1 MDKNEK
7 VLLVGANVNDNNDFL
22 NSMIELA
29 SLADALDLE
38 VVNSISQNVKDVTSN
53 FYIGSGKVKEIR
65 TYLKDHKEIELVIF
79 NNELTALQLKNLE
92 DEFDV
97 RVIDRTM
104 LILEIFARRAKTKE
118 AKIQVELASLEYMRP
133 KLIGSNLNLDRQR
146 GGKNKGVGEK
156 FLELDKRKID
166 YQINEL
172 KKEIIE
178 IEKQKELTSKLRNS
192 SRIPKVA
199 LVGYTNAGKSSLMNC
214 LLNLFGE
221 KEEKTVF
228 EKDMLFA
235 TLDTSSRKINAYG
248 KSFILSDTVGFVSSL
263 PHHLVKAFKSTLD
276 EVRNADLLLNVI
288 DITSHNYLRE
298 KEVTEETLKEILK
311 GEEKKIINVYSK
323 IDLPTNNIIE
333 LKDNEVFVSSKN
345 NEGVDELLVMILNS
359 VFCDLIECKMF
370 IPYSDAGVVYELNV
384 NSFINVKEEREEG
397 IYIELECHPIDYQ
410 KYKRFVIE
418 EEENRGGI

>member
-1 MDKNEK
+1 MENNEK
-7 VLLVGANVNDNNDFL
+7 VLLVGANVNDNQDFL

-29 SLADALDLE
+29 SLADALNLE
-38 VVNSISQNVKDVTSN
+38 VINSISQNVKDVTAN
-53 FYIGSGKVKEIR
+53 YYIGSGKVKEIR
-65 TYLKDHKEIELVIF
+65 TYLKDHNEINLVIF

-92 DEFDV
+92 NEFDI

-104 LILEIFARRAKTKE
+104 LILEIFARRAKSKE

-133 KLIGSNLNLDRQR
+133 KLIGSNISLDRQR
-146 GGKNKGVGEK
+146 GGRNKGVGEK

-172 KKEIIE
+172 KKELVE

-221 KEEKTVF
+221 NEEKTVF

-276 EVRNADLLLNVI
+276 EVRNADLLLHVI
-288 DITSHNYLRE
+288 DITSPNYLRE
-298 KEVTEETLKEILK
+298 KEVTETTLKEILK
-311 GEEKKIINVYSK
+311 DEDKNFINVYTK
-323 IDLPTNNIIE
+323 IDLPTSNIIE
-333 LKDNEVFVSSKN
+333 LNDNEVFVSSKN
-345 NEGVDELLVMILNS
+345 NEGIDELLVMILNS
-359 VFCDLIECKMF
+359 VFSNLIECKMF
-370 IPYSDAGVVYELNV
+370 IPYSNANIVYELNV

-397 IYIELECHPIDYQ
+397 YYLELECHPIDYK
-410 KYKRFVIE
+410 KYNKFVIE
-418 EEENRGGI
+418 E

>member
-1 MDKNEK
+1 MENNEK
-7 VLLVGANVNDNNDFL
+7 VLLVGANVNDNEDFL

-29 SLADALDLE
+29 SLADALELE
-38 VVNSISQNVKDVTSN
+38 VINSISQNLKDVTSN
-53 FYIGSGKVKEIR
+53 FYIGSGKVKEIKN
-65 TYLKDHKEIELVIF
+65 YLKEHNEIDLIVF
-79 NNELTALQLKNLE
+79 NNELTALQLRNLE
-92 DEFDV
+92 NELDV

-104 LILEIFARRAKTKE
+104 LILEIFARRARSKE

-133 KLIGSNLNLDRQR
+133 KLIGMKSNLDRQR
-146 GGKNKGVGEK
+146 GGSKNKGVGEK

-172 KKEIIE
+172 KKELKE
-178 IEKQKELTSKLRNS
+178 IEKQKELTSKLRNA

-221 KEEKTVF
+221 SEDKTVF

-288 DITSHNYLRE
+288 DITSPNYFRE
-298 KEVTEETLKEILK
+298 KEVTELTLKDILK
-311 GEEKKIINVYSK
+311 DEEKKRINVYTK
-323 IDLPTNNIIE
+323 IDLPTSNLIE
-333 LKDNEVFVSSKN
+333 LEDNEVFVSSKN
-345 NEGVDELLVMILNS
+345 NEGIDDLLAMILNI
-359 VFCDLIECKMF
+359 VFSDLVECKMF
-370 IPYSDAGVVYELNV
+370 IPYENSSVVYELNK

-397 IYIELECHPIDYQ
+397 IYFELECNPIDYK
-410 KYKRFVIE
+410 KYSKYVIE
-418 EEENRGGI
+418 EN

>member
-1 MDKNEK
+1 MENNER
-7 VLLVGANVNDNNDFL
+7 VLLIGANVNDDKDFL
-22 NSMIELA
+22 NSMLELA
-29 SLADALDLE
+29 ALADALDLE
-38 VVNSISQNVKDVTSN
+38 VVNSISQNIKDVTSN
-53 FYIGSGKVKEIR
+53 FYIGSGKVKEIKN
-65 TYLKDHKEIELVIF
+65 YINSHKEINLVVF
-79 NNELTALQLKNLE
+79 NNELTALQLTNLE
-92 DEFDV
+92 DELDI

-104 LILEIFARRAKTKE
+104 LILEIFARRARSKE

-133 KLIGSNLNLDRQR
+133 KLIGSKGNLDRQR

-166 YQINEL
+166 YQINDL
-172 KKEIIE
+172 KKELIE
-178 IEKQKELTSKLRNS
+178 IEKQKELTSKLRKN

-214 LLNLFGE
+214 LLNLFGAN
-221 KEEKTVF
+221 EEKTVF

-288 DITSHNYLRE
+288 DITSPNYLRE
-298 KEVTEETLKEILK
+298 KEVTELTLNDILK

-345 NEGVDELLVMILNS
+345 NEGIDELIVMILNNVYS
-359 VFCDLIECKMF
+359 DLVECKMF
-370 IPYSDAGVVYELNV
+370 IPYSKANIIYELNL
-384 NSFINVKEEREEG
+384 NSFINYKEEREEG
-397 IYIELECHPIDYQ
+397 IYIEVECSLIDYK
-410 KYKRFVIE
+410 KYNEFVITE
-418 EEENRGGI
+418 

>member
-1 MDKNEK
+1 MGNNEK
-7 VLLVGANVNDNNDFL
+7 VLLVGANVNDNKDFL

-29 SLADALDLE
+29 SLADALELE
-38 VVNSISQNVKDVTSN
+38 VINSISQNVKDVTSN

-65 TYLKDHKEIELVIF
+65 TYLKDHHEINLVIF

-92 DEFDV
+92 NEFDV

-104 LILEIFARRAKTKE
+104 LILEIFARRAKSKE

-166 YQINEL
+166 YQINVL
-172 KKEIIE
+172 KKELIE
-178 IEKQKELTSKLRNS
+178 IEKQKELNSKLRNT

-214 LLNLFGE
+214 LINLFGE
-221 KEEKTVF
+221 NEEKVVF

-298 KEVTEETLKEILK
+298 KEVTESTLNEILK
-311 GEEKKIINVYSK
+311 GEDKKMINVYTK
-323 IDLPTNNIIE
+323 IDLPTANIIE
-333 LKDNEVFVSSKN
+333 LEDNEVFVSSKN
-345 NEGVDELLVMILNS
+345 NEGIDELVGIILNAVYS
-359 VFCDLIECKMF
+359 DLIDCKMF
-370 IPYSDAGVVYELNV
+370 IPYEYSNLVYELNK
-384 NSFINVKEEREEG
+384 NSFINVKEENEEG
-397 IYIELECHPIDYQ
+397 IYLELECNSIDYK
-410 KYKRFVIE
+410 KYNKFVIE
-418 EEENRGGI
+418 DMKNK

>member
-1 MDKNEK
+1 MENNEK
-7 VLLVGANVNDNNDFL
+7 VLLVGANVNDNQDFL

-29 SLADALDLE
+29 SLADALNLE
-38 VVNSISQNVKDVTSN
+38 VINSISQNVKDITGN

-65 TYLKDHKEIELVIF
+65 TYLKDHNEINLVIF

-92 DEFDV
+92 NEFDI

-104 LILEIFARRAKTKE
+104 LILEIFARRAKSKE

-133 KLIGSNLNLDRQR
+133 KLIGSNISLDRQR
-146 GGKNKGVGEK
+146 GGSRNKGVGEK

-166 YQINEL
+166 YQINDL
-172 KKEIIE
+172 KKELIE
-178 IEKQKELTSKLRNS
+178 IEKQKELPSKLRKN

-221 KEEKTVF
+221 NEEKTVF

-276 EVRNADLLLNVI
+276 EVRNADLLLHVI
-288 DITSHNYLRE
+288 DITSPNYLRE
-298 KEVTEETLKEILK
+298 KEVT
-311 GEEKKIINVYSK
+311 
-323 IDLPTNNIIE
+323 
-333 LKDNEVFVSSKN
+333 
-345 NEGVDELLVMILNS
+345 
-359 VFCDLIECKMF
+359 
-370 IPYSDAGVVYELNV
+370 
-384 NSFINVKEEREEG
+384 
-397 IYIELECHPIDYQ
+397 
-410 KYKRFVIE
+410 
-418 EEENRGGI
+418 

>member
-1 MDKNEK
+1 MNDSEK
-7 VLLVGANVNDNNDFL
+7 VLLVGANVNDDNDFL

-38 VVNSISQNVKDVTSN
+38 VINSISQNVKDVTSN

-65 TYLKDHKEIELVIF
+65 NYLKDHKEINLIIF
-79 NNELTALQLKNLE
+79 NNELTALQHKNLE
-92 DEFDV
+92 DELGV

-104 LILEIFARRAKTKE
+104 LILEIFARRAKSKE

-133 KLIGSNLNLDRQR
+133 RLIGIKSNLDRQR

-166 YQINEL
+166 YQINSL
-172 KKEIIE
+172 KKELIE
-178 IEKQKELTSKLRNS
+178 IEKQKELTSKLRKN

-221 KEEKTVF
+221 NEEKTVF

-263 PHHLVKAFKSTLD
+263 PHHLIKAFKSTLD
-276 EVRNADLLLNVI
+276 EVKNADLLLNVI
-288 DITSHNYLRE
+288 DITSPNYLRE
-298 KEVTEETLKEILK
+298 KKVSEETLNDILK
-311 GEEKKIINVYSK
+311 DEKKKIINVYSK

-345 NEGVDELLVMILNS
+345 KEGIDELLVMILNS
-359 VFCDLIECKMF
+359 VFSDLINCKMF
-370 IPYSDAGVVYELNV
+370 IPYHKANIVYELNS
-384 NSFINVKEEREEG
+384 NSFINVKEEREDG
-397 IYIELECHPIDYQ
+397 IYIEVECHPIDYN
-410 KYKRFVIE
+410 KYIEFVIK
-418 EEENRGGI
+418 G

>member
-1 MDKNEK
+1 MNDNEK
-7 VLLVGANVNDNNDFL
+7 VLLVGANVNDDNDFL

-29 SLADALDLE
+29 SLADALNLE
-38 VVNSISQNVKDVTSN
+38 VINSISQNVKDVTSN
-53 FYIGSGKVKEIR
+53 FYIGSGKVKEIKS
-65 TYLKDHKEIELVIF
+65 YLKEHKEIDLIIF
-79 NNELTALQLKNLE
+79 NNELTALQHKNLE
-92 DEFDV
+92 DEFGV

-104 LILEIFARRAKTKE
+104 LILEIFARRAKSKE

-133 KLIGSNLNLDRQR
+133 KLIGIKSNLDRQR

-166 YQINEL
+166 YQINCL
-172 KKEIIE
+172 KKELIE
-178 IEKQKELTSKLRNS
+178 IEKQKELTSKLRKS
-192 SRIPKVA
+192 SRTPKVA

-221 KEEKTVF
+221 NEEKTVF

-263 PHHLVKAFKSTLD
+263 PHHLIKAFKSTLD
-276 EVRNADLLLNVI
+276 EVKNADLLLNVI
-288 DITSHNYLRE
+288 DITSPNYLRE
-298 KEVTEETLKEILK
+298 KAVSEETLADILK
-311 GEEKKIINVYSK
+311 GENKKIINVYSK

-345 NEGVDELLVMILNS
+345 KEGIDELLVMILNS
-359 VFCDLIECKMF
+359 VFSDLIECKMF
-370 IPYSDAGVVYELNV
+370 IPYEKANIIYELNL
-384 NSFINVKEEREEG
+384 NSFINFKEEKEDG
-397 IYIELECHPIDYQ
+397 IYIEVECHPIDYN
-410 KYKRFVIE
+410 KYIEFVIK
-418 EEENRGGI
+418 G

>member
-1 MDKNEK
+1 MENNEK
-7 VLLVGANVNDNNDFL
+7 VLLVGANVNGNEDFL

-29 SLADALDLE
+29 SLADALELE
-38 VVNSISQNVKDVTSN
+38 VINSISQNIKDVTSN

-65 TYLKDHKEIELVIF
+65 TYLKDHREINLVIF

-92 DEFDV
+92 SEFEV

-104 LILEIFARRAKTKE
+104 LILEIFARRARSKE

-133 KLIGSNLNLDRQR
+133 KLIGSNVNLDRQR

-172 KKEIIE
+172 KKELVE
-178 IEKQKELTSKLRNS
+178 IEKQKELTSKLRNN

-199 LVGYTNAGKSSLMNC
+199 LIGYTNAGKSSLMNC

-221 KEEKTVF
+221 NEEKTVF
-228 EKDMLFA
+228 EKNMLFA

-263 PHHLVKAFKSTLD
+263 PHHLIKAFKSTLD

-288 DITSHNYLRE
+288 DITSPNYLRE
-298 KEVTEETLKEILK
+298 KEVSETTLKEILK
-311 GEEKKIINVYSK
+311 DKDKPIINVYTK

-333 LKDNEVFVSSKN
+333 LDENEVFVSSKN
-345 NEGVDELLVMILNS
+345 NEGIDELLVMILNS
-359 VFCDLIECKMF
+359 VFNNLIKCKMF
-370 IPYSDAGVVYELNV
+370 IPYSDASVVYELNI

-397 IYIELECHPIDYQ
+397 YYLELECHHIDYK
-410 KYKRFVIE
+410 KYSKFIIE
-418 EEENRGGI
+418 G

>member
-1 MDKNEK
+1 MGNNEK
-7 VLLVGANVNDNNDFL
+7 VLLVGANVNDNKDFL

-29 SLADALDLE
+29 SLADALELE
-38 VVNSISQNVKDVTSN
+38 VINSISQNVKDVTSN

-65 TYLKDHKEIELVIF
+65 TYLKDHHEINLVIF

-92 DEFDV
+92 NEFDV

-104 LILEIFARRAKTKE
+104 LILEIFARRAKSKE

-172 KKEIIE
+172 KKELIE
-178 IEKQKELTSKLRNS
+178 IEKQKELTSKLRNN

-221 KEEKTVF
+221 NEEKVVF

-288 DITSHNYLRE
+288 DITSPNYLRE
-298 KEVTEETLKEILK
+298 KEVTETTFKDILK
-311 GEEKKIINVYSK
+311 GEEKKTINVYSK
-323 IDLPTNNIIE
+323 FDLPTNNIIE

-345 NEGVDELLVMILNS
+345 NEGIDELLVMILNS
-359 VFCDLIECKMF
+359 VFSDLIECKMF
-370 IPYSDAGVVYELNV
+370 IPYNNANILYELNN
-384 NSFINVKEEREEG
+384 NSFINFKEKRDEG
-397 IYIELECHPIDYQ
+397 IYLEVECNPIDYK
-410 KYKRFVIE
+410 KYNKFVLE
-418 EEENRGGI
+418 E

>member
-1 MDKNEK
+1 MENNER
-7 VLLVGANVNDNNDFL
+7 VLLIGANVNDDKDFL
-22 NSMIELA
+22 NSMLELA
-29 SLADALDLE
+29 ALADALDLE
-38 VVNSISQNVKDVTSN
+38 VVNSISQNIKDVTSN
-53 FYIGSGKVKEIR
+53 FYIGSGKVKEIKN
-65 TYLKDHKEIELVIF
+65 YINSHKEINLVVF
-79 NNELTALQLKNLE
+79 NNELTALQLTNLE
-92 DEFDV
+92 DELDI

-104 LILEIFARRAKTKE
+104 LILEIFARRARSKE

-133 KLIGSNLNLDRQR
+133 KLIGSKGNLDRQR

-166 YQINEL
+166 YQINDL
-172 KKEIIE
+172 KKELIE
-178 IEKQKELTSKLRNS
+178 IEKQKELTSKLRKN

-214 LLNLFGE
+214 LLNLFGAN
-221 KEEKTVF
+221 EEKTVF

-288 DITSHNYLRE
+288 DITSPNYLRE
-298 KEVTEETLKEILK
+298 KEVTELTLNDILK

-345 NEGVDELLVMILNS
+345 NEGIDELIVMILNNVYS
-359 VFCDLIECKMF
+359 DLVECKMF
-370 IPYSDAGVVYELNV
+370 IPYSKANIIYELNL
-384 NSFINVKEEREEG
+384 NSFINYKEEREEG
-397 IYIELECHPIDYQ
+397 IYIEVECSLIDYK
-410 KYKRFVIE
+410 KYNEFVIKE
-418 EEENRGGI
+418 

>member
-7 VLLVGANVNDNNDFL
+7 VLLVGANVNEDKDFL

-29 SLADALDLE
+29 SLADALNLE
-38 VVNSISQNVKDVTSN
+38 VVNSISQNLKEITSN
-53 FYIGSGKVKEIR
+53 YYIGSGKVKEIR
-65 TYLKDHKEIELVIF
+65 DYLKNHDINLIIF
-79 NNELTALQLKNLE
+79 NNELSALQLRNLE
-92 DEFDV
+92 NDLNI

-104 LILEIFARRAKTKE
+104 LILEIFARRAKSKE

-133 KLIGSNLNLDRQR
+133 KLIGIKSNLDRQR

-166 YQINEL
+166 YQINVL
-172 KKEIIE
+172 KKELIE
-178 IEKQKELTSKLRNS
+178 IEKQKELTSKLRNNN
-192 SRIPKVA
+192 RIPKVA

-214 LLNLFGE
+214 LLNLYGE
-221 KEEKTVF
+221 SEEKTVF

-288 DITSHNYLRE
+288 DITSYNYLRE
-298 KEVTEETLKEILK
+298 KEVTENTLKEILK
-311 GEEKKIINVYSK
+311 DEEKKIINVYTK
-323 IDLPTNNIIE
+323 IDLPTSNIVE
-333 LKDNEVFVSSKN
+333 LEDNEVFVSSKN
-345 NEGVDELLVMILNS
+345 NVGIDDLVGMILNV
-359 VFCDLIECKMF
+359 VFSDLVECKMF
-370 IPYSDAGVVYELNV
+370 IPYENSNVIYDLNK

-397 IYIELECHPIDYQ
+397 IYLELECNSIDYK
-410 KYKRFVIE
+410 KYNKFVIE
-418 EEENRGGI
+418 DRKNN

>member
-1 MDKNEK
+1 MENKERA
-7 VLLVGANVNDNNDFL
+7 VLVGANLNDNSDFL

-29 SLADALDLE
+29 SLADAIDLE
-38 VVNSISQNVKDVTSN
+38 VVNSISQNVKEITN
-53 FYIGSGKVKEIR
+53 NYYIGSGKVKEI
-65 TYLKDHKEIELVIF
+65 KDYIKGKNIDLIIF
-79 NNELTALQLKNLE
+79 NNELSALQLKNLE
-92 DEFDV
+92 DDFYTK
-97 RVIDRTM
+97 VIDRTM
-104 LILEIFARRAKTKE
+104 LILEIFARRARSKE

-133 KLIGSNLNLDRQR
+133 KLIGSNINLDRQR

-166 YQINEL
+166 KQINEL
-172 KKEIIE
+172 KKELEE
-178 IEKQKELTSKLRNS
+178 IEKNKELTSKLRNS

-214 LLNLFGE
+214 MLNLFGE
-221 KEEKTVF
+221 NEEKVVF

-288 DITSHNYLRE
+288 DITSPNYLRE
-298 KEVTEETLKEILK
+298 KEVTESTLKDILK
-311 GEEKKIINVYSK
+311 DENKKIINVYSK
-323 IDLPTNNIIE
+323 IDLPTGNVVE

-345 NEGVDELLVMILNS
+345 NEGIDELVSMILNT
-359 VFCDLIECKMF
+359 VFSDLIDCKMF
-370 IPYSDAGVVYELNV
+370 IPYEKSNILYELNK
-384 NSFINVKEEREEG
+384 NSFINVKEERDEG
-397 IYIELECHPIDYQ
+397 IYIEIECSKIDYK
-410 KYKRFVIE
+410 KYNEFVIKE
-418 EEENRGGI
+418 

>member
-1 MDKNEK
+1 MENNER
-7 VLLVGANVNDNNDFL
+7 VLLVGANINDDSDFL

-29 SLADALDLE
+29 SLADALNLE
-38 VVNSISQNVKDVTSN
+38 VINSISQNLKDVTSS
-53 FYIGSGKVKEIR
+53 FYIGSGKVKEIKN
-65 TYLKDHKEIELVIF
+65 YLKEHKEIDLVIF
-79 NNELTALQLKNLE
+79 NNELSALQLKNLE
-92 DEFDV
+92 NEFNM

-104 LILEIFARRAKTKE
+104 LILEIFSKRAKSKE

-133 KLIGSNLNLDRQR
+133 KLIGLKSNLDRQR

-166 YQINEL
+166 YQINDL
-172 KKEIIE
+172 KKELIE

-221 KEEKTVF
+221 NEDKTVF

-276 EVRNADLLLNVI
+276 EVRNADLLLHVI
-288 DITSHNYLRE
+288 DIASPNYLRE
-298 KEVTEETLKEILK
+298 KEVTESTLNDILK
-311 GEEKKIINVYSK
+311 GEEKKVINVYSK
-323 IDLPTNNIIE
+323 IDLPTNNLIE
-333 LKDNEVFVSSKN
+333 LKENEVFVSSKN
-345 NEGVDELLVMILNS
+345 NEGIDELLVMILNA
-359 VFCDLIECKMF
+359 VFSNLIKCKMF
-370 IPYSDAGVVYELNV
+370 IPYSEAYIVYDLNI
-384 NSFINVKEEREEG
+384 NSFINVNEEREEG
-397 IYIELECHPIDYQ
+397 IYLEVECNEIDYN
-410 KYKRFVIE
+410 KYKKFIVE
-418 EEENRGGI
+418 

>member
-1 MDKNEK
+1 MRDKFMENNEK
-7 VLLVGANVNDNNDFL
+7 VLLVGANVNNNEDFL

-38 VVNSISQNVKDVTSN
+38 VINSISQNIKDTTSN

-65 TYLKDHKEIELVIF
+65 NYLKDHNEINLVIF
-79 NNELTALQLKNLE
+79 NNELTALQLRNLE
-92 DEFDV
+92 NEFDV

-104 LILEIFARRAKTKE
+104 LILEIFARRAKSKE

-133 KLIGSNLNLDRQR
+133 KLIGIKSNLDRQR

-172 KKEIIE
+172 KKELIE
-178 IEKQKELTSKLRNS
+178 IEKQKELTSKLRNN

-221 KEEKTVF
+221 NEEKVVF

-263 PHHLVKAFKSTLD
+263 PHHLIKAFKSTLD

-288 DITSHNYLRE
+288 DITSPNYLRE
-298 KEVTEETLKEILK
+298 KEVTESTLEDILK
-311 GEEKKIINVYSK
+311 GEEKRFINVYTK

-333 LKDNEVFVSSKN
+333 LNDNEVFVSSKN
-345 NEGVDELLVMILNS
+345 NEGIDELLVMILNS
-359 VFCDLIECKMF
+359 VFSDLIECKMF
-370 IPYSDAGVVYELNV
+370 IPYNASNVVYELNV

-397 IYIELECHPIDYQ
+397 YYLELECNPIDYK
-410 KYKRFVIE
+410 KYKQYVIE
-418 EEENRGGI
+418 E